1 MREISLL
8 PILLAS
14 GAALF
19 FGFNVVITRRGLNYL
34 DAQTGST
41 ITITT
46 TLTLYLLSAPFWMRQ
61 ADWFTPGFWVFAG
74 IGCLHP
80 LFSTFL
86 AFEANRRIGP
96 TISAAFCST
105 APFFATLTAVLFLG
119 ERLTTL
125 IAIGTVCTVA
135 GVVTL
140 SWNPREVGSIVKSA
154 LLLATGAAVIR
165 GVTHTLGR
173 FGLQMLPNPFMAG
186 FTSFLVAF
194 FGALTLYRLRTGHLL
209 KPSKLHPKGL
219 LFFILTGLLIGI
231 AIWCMYGALAVG
243 DVIITSPIISAFP
256 MFTLLTALV
265 FRQETITRRIVFGVC
280 LVVGGVV
287 LIGLGIA
294 RGS

>member
-1 MREISLL
+1 MRDISLL
-8 PILLAS
+8 PILLATV
-14 GAALF
+14 AALF
-19 FGFNVVITRRGLNYL
+19 FGINVLITRRGLNYL

-46 TLTLYLLSAPFWMRQ
+46 TLILYLLSSPFWMRQ

-96 TISAAFCST
+96 TISATFCAT
-105 APFFATLTAVLFLG
+105 APFFATVTAILFLG

-125 IAIGTVCTVA
+125 IAIGTICTVA
-135 GVVTL
+135 GVATL

-173 FGLQMLPNPFMAG
+173 FGLQLLPNPFMAG
-186 FTSFLVAF
+186 FTTFLVAF
-194 FGALTLYRLRTGHLL
+194 FGALIVYRVRTGHLL
-209 KPSKLHPKGL
+209 KPRQLHPKGRL
-219 LFFILTGLLIGI
+219 IFMATGILIGI
-231 AIWCMYGALAVG
+231 AIWCLYGALSVG
-243 DVIITSPIISAFP
+243 DVIITSPILSAFP
-256 MFTLLTALV
+256 MFTMLIALV
-265 FRQETITRRIVFGVC
+265 FRQETITGRIAIGVC
-280 LVVGGVV
+280 LVVGGIII
-287 LIGLGIA
+287 IGLGVTH
-294 RGS
+294 